1 MPTFSVLKQPFVL
14 LLMSKLT
21 GISVIGLGE
30 VLWAG
35 LGWEADTGLIRVGR
49 SEWGMS
55 DGAEMS
61 WFRLV
66 QIELGL
72 SGLG

>member
-1 MPTFSVLKQPFVL
+1 
-14 LLMSKLT
+14 MSKLT

-35 LGWEADTGLIRVGR
+35 LGWEADTGLIMVGR
-49 SEWGMS
+49 SGWGTS

-66 QIELGL
+66 QIELG
-72 SGLG
+72 

>member
-1 MPTFSVLKQPFVL
+1 MG
-14 LLMSKLT
+14 KLT

-35 LGWEADTGLIRVGR
+35 LGWEADSGFIRVDWSG
-49 SEWGMS
+49 WGTS

-66 QIELGL
+66 QIELG
-72 SGLG
+72 